1 MAWGALFMRR
11 LAFLA
16 LAALGLATV
25 SRDARAQAEQQSL
38 VDRATLSLQEVFDL
52 GDMSADA
59 RSMLGRARAAIVCP
73 RVFRA
78 GFIFGGQGGDCVM
91 MARDGGGSWSSPAF
105 YTMGGGSIGFQ
116 AGVQDAQIVMLI
128 MNEKALDAVLDH
140 NFKFGADAGVALG
153 TLGRGIAGATTTA
166 IGGDIVTIARAR
178 GLFAGISLDGNYLDP
193 RESWNRAYF
202 GRDAT
207 SRQVVVEMAVHNP
220 GSDPLRAALMRLS
233 EAPPA
238 TTAGTP
244 AASAATPAAA
254 TPQGSA
260 PPPAAATSAPREVIT
275 PAPGNTAAP
284 RVQSESLPPASSR

>member
-1 MAWGALFMRR
+1 MAWGVQFMRR

-25 SRDARAQAEQQSL
+25 SHDARAQAEQQSL

-52 GDMSADA
+52 GDMTADA
-59 RSMLGRARAAIVCP
+59 QSMLGRARAAIVCP

-78 GFIFGGQGGDCVM
+78 GFIFGGQGGDCVL

-128 MNEKALDAVLDH
+128 MNDKALEAILED
-140 NFKFGADAGVALG
+140 NFKLGADAGVALG

-166 IGGDIVTIARAR
+166 VGGDIVTIARAR
-178 GLFAGISLDGNYLDP
+178 GLFAGVSLDGNYLAP
-193 RESWNRAYF
+193 RDSWNRAYF
-202 GRDAT
+202 GRDAS

-233 EAPPA
+233 Q
-238 TTAGTP
+238 T
-244 AASAATPAAA
+244 TPAAA
-254 TPQGSA
+254 TTTAPAAVPPQGS
-260 PPPAAATSAPREVIT
+260 PPPQEVIT
-275 PAPGNTAAP
+275 PAPGNSAAP
-284 RVQSESLPPASSR
+284 RVQSENLPPTSSR

>member
-1 MAWGALFMRR
+1 MRR

-16 LAALGLATV
+16 FAALGLATV
-25 SRDARAQAEQQSL
+25 SHDARAQAEQQSL

-52 GDMSADA
+52 GDMTADA
-59 RSMLGRARAAIVCP
+59 RSMLGRSRAAMVCP

-78 GFIFGGQGGDCVM
+78 GFIFGGQGGDCVLV
-91 MARDGGGSWSSPAF
+91 ARDGSGSWSSPAF

-128 MNEKALDAVLDH
+128 MNDKALEAILDH

-193 RESWNRAYF
+193 RDSWNRAYF
-202 GRDAT
+202 GRDA
-207 SRQVVVEMAVHNP
+207 SPREVVVDMAVHNP

-233 EAPPA
+233 QAE
-238 TTAGTP
+238 P
-244 AASAATPAAA
+244 AAPTAVA
-254 TPQGSA
+254 PQGSA
-260 PPPAAATSAPREVIT
+260 APREVIT
-275 PAPGNTAAP
+275 PAPGNSATP
-284 RVQSESLPPASSR
+284 RVQSENLPPARSR